1 MKIQERPPELDAA
14 SSANLSALFLLETE
28 NTNLRRLVIELLEKN
43 QQLREQVR
51 TQASG
56 RNLEISTGLATR
68 DRVDPQAA

>member
-43 QQLREQVR
+43 QQLREQLR

-56 RNLEISTGLATR
+56 RNPEISGGFATR